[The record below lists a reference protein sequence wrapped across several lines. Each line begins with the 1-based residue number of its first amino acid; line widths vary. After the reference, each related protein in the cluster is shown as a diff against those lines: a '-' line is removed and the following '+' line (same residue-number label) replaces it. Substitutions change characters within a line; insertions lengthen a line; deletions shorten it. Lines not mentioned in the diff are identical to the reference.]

1 MDQNPCNPNTNPSE
15 SRDGQSILILEC
27 TNLVIERLDQLET
40 RVSRAFGQ
48 PLITESAPG
57 LSVPAPLANLFE
69 SITLM
74 RYGSLTNIQMAQGVD
89 EIIFY
94 LDRATK
100 WNVRRQSTQR
110 CHAFKLANLL
120 RAYWLLQATKASDE
134 YQESSARIT
143 VAEFERQF
151 PRLGMTARR
160 FFSKLEEV
168 SDQEYMRIQRAFLT
182 KRIESLPGPLPA
194 DPSRRTRTPAA

>member
-1 MDQNPCNPNTNPSE
+1 
-15 SRDGQSILILEC
+15 
-27 TNLVIERLDQLET
+27 
-40 RVSRAFGQ
+40 
-48 PLITESAPG
+48 
-57 LSVPAPLANLFE
+57 
-69 SITLM
+69 M
-74 RYGSLTNIQMAQGVD
+74 RYGSLTNIPMAAGVD

-100 WNVRRQSTQR
+100 WHVRRQSTQR

-134 YQESSARIT
+134 YQAASTMIT

-168 SDQEYMRIQRAFLT
+168 GNQMMRVSGNLSNEE
-182 KRIESLPGPLPA
+182 IENLPGPLPA
-194 DPSRRTRTPAA
+194 DAIRRTGTSATRAAGNHRARQQCLGRA